1 MLQGLRLKGLCQV
14 NVIMLRIVPAHHI
27 STLTIELC
35 HKEGLLEGPVYGSGI
50 WLGGVCPF

>member
-14 NVIMLRIVPAHHI
+14 NVIMLCIVPAHHI
-27 STLTIELC
+27 STLTTELC
-35 HKEGLLEGPVYGSGI
+35 HKEGLLEGPIYGSGI